1 MAYNRE
7 TLTRHRVG
15 ANPTTSTMNKELQ
28 KLVEALET
36 GYYDPNNS
44 PIEVID
50 IDSILT
56 DEIMAEVFEVFKTA
70 FGKGE

>member
-1 MAYNRE
+1 
-7 TLTRHRVG
+7 
-15 ANPTTSTMNKELQ
+15 MNKELQ

-44 PIEVID
+44 PVEIVD

-56 DEIMAEVFEVFKTA
+56 DEILAEVFEVFKTA